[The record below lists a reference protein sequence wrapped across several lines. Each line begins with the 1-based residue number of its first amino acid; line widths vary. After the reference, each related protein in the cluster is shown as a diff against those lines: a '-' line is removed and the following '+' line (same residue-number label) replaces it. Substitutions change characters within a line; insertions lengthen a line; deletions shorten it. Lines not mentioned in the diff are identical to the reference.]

1 MTFPRTSSA
10 LKAALSE
17 YGFRPSPKKRGQC
30 FLTDPNAVDAIVRDA
45 GVTEHD
51 HVVEVGTGPGLL
63 THALCET
70 GARITTF
77 DVDVHLQRVAMRLR
91 EWPDRVRFVPDDVLA
106 GKHKLGDSFRS
117 ALEEAVDPPGRRLM
131 VSNLPYSAAT
141 PILMGVLSLPA
152 PPDDIVVM
160 VQLEMAEKM
169 LATSGETSYGV
180 PSIQVGVKATG
191 RILRRVDRHVFWPRP
206 KVTSALLR
214 LEPRVPALVEPD
226 EHLPFGAFVTAL
238 FTRRRKVL
246 PTALRHA
253 VPGLTAEAA
262 RAALAAH
269 GIGPTARP
277 QEVPA
282 ETLLAVWR
290 AVRNTV

>member
-17 YGFRPSPKKRGQC
+17 QGFRPSPKKKGQC

-70 GARITTF
+70 GARLTTF
-77 DVDVHLQRVAMRLR
+77 DVDIDLQRIAQRLR
-91 EWPDRVRFVPDDVLA
+91 DWPERVRFIPHDVLA
-106 GKHKLGDSFRS
+106 GKHALS
-117 ALEEAVDPPGRRLM
+117 APFVEALSEPVASPGRRLL

-141 PILMGVLSLPA
+141 PILMGVLSLEQ
-152 PPDDIVVM
+152 PPEDIVVM
-160 VQLEMAEKM
+160 VQLEVAEKM
-169 LATSGETSYGV
+169 LAHAGDSNYGA
-180 PSIQVGVKATG
+180 PSIQVGVKAAG

-214 LEPRVPALVEPD
+214 LVPVRPALVEQD

-253 VPGLTAEAA
+253 VPGLAADDA
-262 RAALAAH
+262 RAALDLH
-269 GIGPTARP
+269 GIAHTARA

-282 ETLLAVWR
+282 ATLLALWR
-290 AVRNTV
+290 DVRKA

>member
-1 MTFPRTSSA
+1 MSFPRTSSA
-10 LKAALSE
+10 LKAALAE
-17 YGFRPSPKKRGQC
+17 QGFRPSPKKKGQC

-45 GVTEHD
+45 GVSEHD

-63 THALCET
+63 THALCEA

-77 DVDVHLQRVAMRLR
+77 DVDVDLQRLAQRLR
-91 EWPDRVRFVPDDVLA
+91 TWPERVRFVAADVLA
-106 GKHKLGDSFRS
+106 GKH
-117 ALEEAVDPPGRRLM
+117 ALSPPFVEALATPVEAPGRRLL

-141 PILMGVLSLPA
+141 PILMGVLSLEDPPA
-152 PPDDIVVM
+152 ELVVM
-160 VQLEMAEKM
+160 VQLEVAEKM
-169 LATSGETSYGV
+169 LAQAGDSNYGA

-214 LEPRVPALVEPD
+214 LVPRRPALVRTD

-253 VPGLTAEAA
+253 VPGLTADAA
-262 RAALAAH
+262 RGALERHGIAPIARAQEIAPAAL
-269 GIGPTARP
+269 
-277 QEVPA
+277 
-282 ETLLAVWR
+282 LALWR
-290 AVRNTV
+290 DVRKR